1 MNLKIKPVAEVV
13 EHLQTYLKSAL
24 ASCSRKSQALESS
37 KKEMVRLASVE
48 SLGMS
53 VDKHFEDLQTR
64 LRLTSEALTKDIT
77 ARTEYMLQSYSSK
90 LVRTT

>member
-37 KKEMVRLASVE
+37 KKMVRLASVE
-48 SLGMS
+48 SLGIS